1 MYTCTVSTNYIHA
14 ILHDTVDIVECPIYK
29 ISLSLKRRGN
39 LKTEA
44 KAAIRNLKT
53 EAKAAI
59 RNLKTEAKAAII
71 NLKQKQKQL

>member
-1 MYTCTVSTNYIHA
+1 MYTCTVSTNYINA

-44 KAAIRNLKT
+44 NAAIKIFKNRSKSSYKKFKN
-53 EAKAAI
+53 
-59 RNLKTEAKAAII
+59 
-71 NLKQKQKQL
+71 